1 MPAIADKLD
10 PYLAPLDRLVRGDKK
25 AQIEV
30 IRQHILINVAFNE
43 CVYLFAHPEL
53 CDQILFA
60 VQEKWFAAGKAKGAC
75 R

>member
-30 IRQHILINVAFNE
+30 IKMCKINVAFNE
-43 CVYLFAHPEL
+43 CVYLVVHPEL